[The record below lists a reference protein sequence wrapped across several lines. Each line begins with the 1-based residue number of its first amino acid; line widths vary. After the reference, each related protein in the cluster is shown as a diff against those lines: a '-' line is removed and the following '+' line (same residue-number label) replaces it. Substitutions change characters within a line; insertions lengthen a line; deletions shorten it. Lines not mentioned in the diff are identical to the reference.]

1 MASFFLNENRM
12 EQDRRKDK
20 YAFDL
25 YLPFNAGRQ
34 VVKRNEK
41 FPGGYNA
48 ERPSN
53 LINVR
58 DWINAQMESGYIQGY
73 GRYVINNNLHV
84 VASRAGITS
93 TSTPGNLTLV
103 MPKYC
108 DLFKLNCT
116 GTAANLV
123 NDELIIDLIYDS
135 TFYQFNDDTNSMTMP
150 NIQIWDYSLP
160 AANSDVISSTYYA
173 VNITAQEPPTKTIIA
188 SGNNRLTIKIQG
200 LENYSK

>member
-1 MASFFLNENRM
+1 MASFFLSENRM
-12 EQDRRKDK
+12 EQDRKKDK

-25 YLPFNAGRQ
+25 YIPFNAGRQ

-53 LINVR
+53 SINLR
-58 DWINAQMESGYIQGY
+58 EWINSQMQSGYIPGY
-73 GRYVINNNLHV
+73 LRYAVNNNLHV
-84 VASRAGITS
+84 VSSRTGITS
-93 TSTPGNLTLV
+93 TAAPGNLTLV
-103 MPKYC
+103 MPKNC
-108 DLFKLNCT
+108 DLFKLNYS
-116 GTAANLV
+116 GTAANLLS
-123 NDELIIDLIYDS
+123 DELIIDLIYDS
-135 TFYQFNDDTNSMTMP
+135 TFYEFNDSTNSMTMP

-160 AANSDVISSTYYA
+160 AANNDVISSTYYA